1 MMEMKY
7 ILWNRMHKKILR
19 LIRNL
24 IKSLFQDQALK
35 RKMKEVGLIQGLA
48 NIFRKSNKIC

>member
-1 MMEMKY
+1 MEMKY